1 MDILY
6 SLVAP
11 GTQGHGHAGPDGFII
26 DHVYVEHVPPT
37 FIQPLFEIE
46 RESDKVVTVRN
57 AYEFIVEKYL
67 SFSKVNELS

>member
-26 DHVYVEHVPPT
+26 DHVYVEHVPPR

-46 RESDKVVTVRN
+46 RVIK
-57 AYEFIVEKYL
+57 L
-67 SFSKVNELS
+67 